1 MTTTALAMPTMAAG
15 ADWSTPSL
23 LLRFGLPIVIVGI
36 GVALYLWGRREQREA
51 RSQIGMRG
59 GFGGPPGTLD
69 IGTDIGF
76 GIEPGERGPDR
87 SAGRPRILAGLVAI
101 AAGALLLSVV
111 MFWKVLS

>member
-1 MTTTALAMPTMAAG
+1 MTTTALAMPTVAPG

-23 LLRFGLPIVIVGI
+23 VLRFGLPIVIVGI

-69 IGTDIGF
+69 IGTDTGF
-76 GIEPGERGPDR
+76 GIEPGERGPGR
-87 SAGRPRILAGLVAI
+87 RAGRPRILAGLVAI
-101 AAGALLLSVV
+101 AVGALLLSVV